1 MKKLS
6 LFGFLLILV
15 CQLSAQRVS
24 ENQATQVCQ
33 RFLMDK
39 NHAAEGDNIKLA
51 EVYTQGSGEE
61 ALYLFQLPTGFV
73 LVSAS
78 RTTPPILAYSF
89 ENNFEMIPPVESLF
103 HLYKSEI
110 AYAEK
115 EQWEANRRLPQLG
128 NVIFRMNSTPRAI
141 VPIRSARC

>member
-39 NHAAEGDNIKLA
+39 NRAALAENVKLA
-51 EVYTQGSGEE
+51 DVYAQENGET
-61 ALYLFQLPTGFV
+61 ALYRFQLPETGFV

-78 RTTPPILAYSF
+78 RTTPPILAY
-89 ENNFEMIPPVESLF
+89 
-103 HLYKSEI
+103 
-110 AYAEK
+110 
-115 EQWEANRRLPQLG
+115 
-128 NVIFRMNSTPRAI
+128 
-141 VPIRSARC
+141 